1 MEVTALRLVR
11 HTRQFEAMLEFYRDT
26 LEMRCIQRW
35 ERPDTKG
42 ALLTVGK
49 AMGEVTIEILQ
60 TESGVQKGRPSN
72 VDLLLEVKDVD
83 AWYDRFRRQGL
94 RIVEA
99 LEDKP
104 WGHRSFGIQDPDGM
118 RITLYTVI

>member
-1 MEVTALRLVR
+1 
-11 HTRQFEAMLEFYRDT
+11 
-26 LEMRCIQRW
+26 MRCIQSW
-35 ERPDTKG
+35 ERPGTRG

-49 AMGEVTIEILQ
+49 AMGETTIEILQ
-60 TESGVQKGRPSN
+60 TEHGVQQGRPAN
-72 VDLLLEVKDVD
+72 VDLFLEVKDVD

-104 WGHRSFGIQDPDGM
+104 WGHRLGIEDPMAWWSRCTRYPD
-118 RITLYTVI
+118 RR